1 MSCRREGGRILA
13 ALLLYGLA
21 RAAGAE
27 GSNNWTNVAGHV
39 LQATPQAIHGQTVT
53 FLKENT
59 GQTVDYP
66 LSVFPPAEQ
75 ERLRSHLQDPTVPEG
90 LQSACEYARRILA
103 RTRLLHEHGQMA
115 DEEYRKSVETTLGAV
130 RRQAAPL
137 VAQQKLSP
145 ERLELILKNLAAPTE

>member
-1 MSCRREGGRILA
+1 MRSGRQGALVVA
-13 ALLLYGLA
+13 ALLGCGAGAAA
-21 RAAGAE
+21 RAAG
-27 GSNNWTNVAGHV
+27 SNSWTNVAGHV
-39 LQATPQAIHGQTVT
+39 LEAAPQAIKGETVT
-53 FLKENT
+53 FKQEGT

-66 LSVFPPAEQ
+66 LSVFPLGEQ
-75 ERLRSHLQDPTVPEG
+75 ERLRVALQDATVPEG

-115 DEEYRKSVETTLGAV
+115 DEEYRTSVETTLGAV